1 MSKLLNTAI
10 IGKFNKLSVICK
22 PGSIHGC
29 KSKFIL
35 TLLLKGALI
44 SNISSPESKARLL
57 GLHNNKI
64 VNALCPAKLSRV
76 N

>member
-1 MSKLLNTAI
+1 MSMLLNTAI

-29 KSKFIL
+29 KSNFIL

-44 SNISSPESKARLL
+44 SNISSPKSKARLL
-57 GLHNNKI
+57 GLHNNLI
-64 VNALCPAKLSRV
+64 VNELCQAKLSRV

>member
-1 MSKLLNTAI
+1 MLLNTAI
-10 IGKFNKLSVICK
+10 MGKFNKLSVICK

-44 SNISSPESKARLL
+44 SNIPSPESKARLL

-76 N
+76 NKV